1 MLLKRIAEKDFT
13 MAISSFCIG
22 CILRRQEERIRE
34 LAFPEETKSAFMKEL
49 CALIAKA
56 PQDVT
61 TPVLVADIRVLMQK
75 YFGIADS
82 YEAEKK
88 HYNRLMLDSEDVL
101 EQMIGSADEPLK
113 EALRLARIGN
123 YIDFGALNEVS
134 EQRLGELFAESENDT
149 VDEAEWNSLKADL
162 QKGKTLVY
170 LTDNC
175 GEIVVD
181 KLFIKEIQKAHPQL
195 DIAVIVRGQDVLN
208 DATMEDA
215 KAAGLTEIVK
225 VIGNGSAI
233 AGNSLGYISAEAED
247 LIRTA
252 DVVISKGQGNFESL
266 NGCGLNIY
274 YLFLCKC
281 DWFVR
286 RFKMKRLT
294 GVLINDGNLEK

>member
-1 MLLKRIAEKDFT
+1 

-49 CALIAKA
+49 CAFIANA
-56 PQDVT
+56 PEDAT
-61 TPVLVADIRVLMQK
+61 TPVIVADIRILIQK
-75 YFGIADS
+75 YFDITDS
-82 YEAEKK
+82 YEDEKR
-88 HYNRLMLDSEDVL
+88 HYNKLMLDSEDVL
-101 EQMIGSADEPLK
+101 GQMIASADEPLK

-123 YIDFGALNEVS
+123 YIDFGALNEVN
-134 EQRLGELFAESENDT
+134 EKKLGELFAESENDT
-149 VDEAEWNSLKADL
+149 VDVAEWAALKADL
-162 QKGKTLVY
+162 QKAKTLVY

-175 GEIVVD
+175 GEIVAD
-181 KLFIKEIQKAHPQL
+181 KLFIKEIQKVYPRL

-208 DATMEDA
+208 DATMKDA
-215 KAAGLTEIVK
+215 KEVGLTEIVK

-233 AGNSLGYISAEAED
+233 AGNSLGYISAEAEE

-286 RFKMKRLT
+286 RFKMKRLA
-294 GVLINDGNLEK
+294 GILINDRNLEK

>member
-1 MLLKRIAEKDFT
+1 

-34 LAFPEETKSAFMKEL
+34 LAFPEETKSGFMKEL
-49 CALIAKA
+49 CALIANA
-56 PQDVT
+56 PEDAT
-61 TPVLVADIRVLMQK
+61 TPVIVADIRVLIQK
-75 YFGIADS
+75 YFDITDS

-88 HYNRLMLDSEDVL
+88 HYNKLMLDSEDVL
-101 EQMIGSADEPLK
+101 EQMIASADEPLK

-123 YIDFGALNEVS
+123 YLDFGALNEVN
-134 EQRLGELFAESENDT
+134 EKTLGELFAESENDT
-149 VDEAEWNSLKADL
+149 VDETEWAALKADL
-162 QKGKTLVY
+162 QKAKALVY

-175 GEIVVD
+175 GEIVAD
-181 KLFIKEIQKAHPQL
+181 KLFIKEIKKVYPQL
-195 DIAVIVRGQDVLN
+195 AITVIVRGQDVLN

-215 KAAGLTEIVK
+215 KAVGLTDIVK

-233 AGNSLGYISAEAED
+233 AGNSLGYISAEAEE

-286 RFKMKRLT
+286 RFKMKRLA
-294 GVLINDGNLEK
+294 GILINDRNLEK

>member
-1 MLLKRIAEKDFT
+1 

-49 CALIAKA
+49 CALIANA
-56 PQDVT
+56 PEDAT
-61 TPVLVADIRVLMQK
+61 TPVIVADIRVLIQK
-75 YFGIADS
+75 YFDITDS

-88 HYNRLMLDSEDVL
+88 HYNKLMLDSEDVL
-101 EQMIGSADEPLK
+101 EQMIANADEPLK

-123 YIDFGALNEVS
+123 YIDFGALNEVN
-134 EQRLGELFAESENDT
+134 EKTLAGLFAESENDA
-149 VDEAEWNSLKADL
+149 VDEVEWSALKQDL
-162 QKGKTLVY
+162 QNAKKLVY

-175 GEIVVD
+175 GEIVAD
-181 KLFIKEIQKAHPQL
+181 KLFIKEIKKIYPRL

-215 KAAGLTEIVK
+215 KAVGLTEIVK

-233 AGNSLGYISAEAED
+233 AGNSLGYISAEAEE

-286 RFKMKRLT
+286 RFKMKRLA
-294 GVLINDGNLEK
+294 GILINDRNLEK

>member
-1 MLLKRIAEKDFT
+1 

-34 LAFPEETKSAFMKEL
+34 IVFPEETKSAFMKEL
-49 CALIAKA
+49 CALIANA
-56 PQDVT
+56 PEDAT
-61 TPVLVADIRVLMQK
+61 TPVLVADIRVLIQK
-75 YFGIADS
+75 YFGITDS

-88 HYNRLMLDSEDVL
+88 HYNRLMLENEDVL
-101 EQMIGSADEPLK
+101 AQMIASADEPLK

-123 YIDFGALNEVS
+123 YIDFGALNEVN
-134 EQRLGELFAESENDT
+134 EKKLGELFAESENDR
-149 VDEAEWNSLKADL
+149 VDEAEWAALKADL
-162 QKGKTLVY
+162 QKAKTLAY

-175 GEIVVD
+175 GEIVAD
-181 KLFIKEIQKAHPQL
+181 KLFIKEIQKEYPQL

-215 KAAGLTEIVK
+215 KAVGLTEIVK
-225 VIGNGSAI
+225 VIDNSSAI
-233 AGNSLGYISAEAED
+233 AGNSLGYISAEAEEK
-247 LIRTA
+247 IRTA

-266 NGCGLNIY
+266 NGCGMNIY

-294 GVLINDGNLEK
+294 GILINDRNLEK

>member
-1 MLLKRIAEKDFT
+1 

-22 CILRRQEERIRE
+22 CILRRQEERIRDM
-34 LAFPEETKSAFMKEL
+34 AFPEETKEAFMKEL
-49 CALIAKA
+49 CSLIANA
-56 PQDVT
+56 PREAT
-61 TPVLVADIRVLMQK
+61 SPVIVASIRVLFQK
-75 YFGIADS
+75 YFDITDS
-82 YEAEKK
+82 YEDEKK
-88 HYNRLMLDSEDVL
+88 HYNTLMLRSEDVL
-101 EQMIGSADEPLK
+101 DEMIANADEPLK

-123 YIDFGALNEVS
+123 YIDFGALNEVN
-134 EQRLGELFAESENDT
+134 EQKLGELFAESENDT
-149 VDEAEWNSLKADL
+149 VDEAEWSALKADL
-162 QKGKTLVY
+162 QKAKTLVY

-175 GEIVVD
+175 GEIVLD
-181 KLFIKEIQKAHPQL
+181 KLFIREIKKEYPKL
-195 DIAVIVRGQDVLN
+195 DIAVIVRGQNVLN

-215 KAAGLTEIVK
+215 KAVGLTEIVK

-233 AGNSLGYISAEAED
+233 AGNSLGFISAEAEEM
-247 LIRTA
+247 IKTA

-294 GVLINDGNLEK
+294 GVLINDRNLEK